1 MMTTT
6 LYVALVNENN
16 GHIFSEFSETIDDD
30 TSLFRW
36 LQRMYGRCTSKV
48 YIDTITPHPPTA
60 IGWCFQKRVVY
71 DDCPKTFL
79 QEAWVTVTRGD

>member
-6 LYVALVNENN
+6 LYVTLVNEDR
-16 GHIFSEFSETIDDD
+16 GHIFEQFSETRDDD
-30 TSLFRW
+30 ADLFRW
-36 LQRMYGRCTSKV
+36 LQRIYGRCKSKV
-48 YIDTITPHPPTA
+48 YIDTITPGPPREV
-60 IGWCFQKRVVY
+60 GWCFQKRVEY